1 MEIANPGGSNIVH
14 TKRNRKARKVSRPGK
29 KDEKF
34 VEYKEESYASSSGGM
49 RISFKGAERPFG
61 AIGNFRQKKKNAK
74 KRKKGSAPILRL
86 RSRVQTLLNFVSSGK
101 TLCFIG

>member
-14 TKRNRKARKVSRPGK
+14 TKRNRKARKVSTPGK
-29 KDEKF
+29 KDEKL
-34 VEYKEESYASSSGGM
+34 VEYKEENYASSSGGM

-74 KRKKGSAPILRL
+74 KRKKGSAPIG
-86 RSRVQTLLNFVSSGK
+86 QEVSGPDF
-101 TLCFIG
+101 TELCFLRENLVF

>member
-14 TKRNRKARKVSRPGK
+14 TKRNRKARKVSTPGK
-29 KDEKF
+29 KDKKF

-61 AIGNFRQKKKNAK
+61 AFRQKKKNVT

>member
-14 TKRNRKARKVSRPGK
+14 TKRNREARKVSRPAK

-34 VEYKEESYASSSGGM
+34 VEYKEESYASSSGGT

-86 RSRVQTLLNFVSSGK
+86 RSRLQTLLNFVSSGK

>member
-14 TKRNRKARKVSRPGK
+14 TKRNRKARKVSTPGK

-34 VEYKEESYASSSGGM
+34 VEYKEESYVSSIGGM

>member
-34 VEYKEESYASSSGGM
+34 VEYKEES
-49 RISFKGAERPFG
+49 
-61 AIGNFRQKKKNAK
+61 
-74 KRKKGSAPILRL
+74 
-86 RSRVQTLLNFVSSGK
+86 
-101 TLCFIG
+101 